1 MGNKDQA
8 DLIFINGNILTM
20 DEEMSQANSVVVRNG
35 TVQFVGDQNEAL
47 AFEGEQ
53 TEIID
58 LQGKTMMPG
67 FIESHIHPTLYG
79 LNLLKLDC
87 RPENTPSIDALL
99 KKIEEAVQE
108 TPDGEWVIGWGWDD
122 SKLLEKRAPTRWE
135 LDRVAP
141 DHPVFLTRTC
151 AHMAVVNTK
160 ALKLSGVSAET
171 EDPDGG
177 HIERDPQSGEIT
189 GLLQEKAQGLI
200 ALPKEGVENLVA
212 GMKLAQKDFAKWGI
226 TTIHDMSTQT
236 AEMQVYQHLLNEDAL
251 TVRVRP
257 WIWAIAQNDWTGHLD
272 EVLSLGIR
280 SGFGNDM
287 IKIQGMKFMLD
298 GSVGG
303 RTAAVAEPYE
313 NDSSKGILYS
323 EVDDVAPAM
332 EKSLSAGLRV
342 AIHGIG
348 ERAIEVAIQAFEK
361 ANEKVDI
368 TSMRNRIEHCA
379 LPTENHLKRMKK
391 LELIAASSIGFL
403 YHIGD
408 SYMNNLGPERMK
420 RVYPHK
426 SFKEYGLVAPG
437 NSDLPVT
444 GGNPW
449 TGIYAAV
456 TRKTV
461 SGQVLDTTQN
471 ISVEDA
477 LKAYTN
483 DAAYSSCEEK
493 TIGVIKPFAK
503 ADLIVIAEDP
513 FKVDAEQ
520 LKEIEVEQT
529 YMDGNLVYA
538 KEENKPD
545 LDRNKKLE
553 RVES

>member
-20 DEEMSQANSVVVRNG
+20 DEEMSEANSVVVKNG

-47 AFEGEQ
+47 AFEGAQ

-58 LQGKTMMPG
+58 LKGKTMMPG

-108 TPDGEWVIGWGWDD
+108 AADGEWIIGWGWDD
-122 SKLLEKRAPTRWE
+122 SKLLEKRAPTRWD
-135 LDRVAP
+135 LDKVAP

-160 ALKLSGVSAET
+160 ALELSGVGVET

-177 HIERDPQSGEIT
+177 HIERDLQTGEIT

-200 ALPKEGVENLVA
+200 ALPKDGFEELVK

-236 AEMQVYQHLLNEDAL
+236 AEMRVYQDLLNDGAL

-257 WIWAIAQNDWTGHLD
+257 WMWAIAQNDWTGHLD

-313 NDSSKGILYS
+313 NDSATGILYS
-323 EVDDVAPAM
+323 EVEDVAPAM

-361 ANEKVDI
+361 AHEKVDI
-368 TSMRNRIEHCA
+368 TQMRNRIEHCA
-379 LPTENHLKRMKK
+379 LPTDDHLKRMKK

-477 LKAYTN
+477 LKAYTT
-483 DAAYSSCEEK
+483 DAAYSSCEEEM
-493 TIGVIKPFAK
+493 IGVIKLYAK
-503 ADLIVIAEDP
+503 ADLIVVAKDP
-513 FKVDAEQ
+513 FKVDVEQ

-529 YMDGNLVYA
+529 YMDGNLVYTN
-538 KEENKPD
+538 EESKPD
-545 LDRNKKLE
+545 LDRSKKLE